1 MKEWSGKGRASR
13 PAGRVL
19 FLALIAM
26 GFFSQVDGSS
36 AWAAPEILTV
46 TAAADLMPVLPTLT
60 REFTK
65 KTHIAVRVSY
75 GSSGESAIAIRH
87 RAPFDLFLS
96 ADAGFPEKLSRQG
109 WVQKDS
115 VKSYAKGI
123 LVLWVSQ
130 KSLPVGEK
138 PLPDLAVLTGPQVK
152 KIAIANPRLAP
163 YGRAAMVCMKSRK
176 LWLPLRKKVVYGN
189 SLAQVA
195 QYLRTKTAD
204 AGFLSKAQA
213 MLLSRHASGDF
224 VDLSPD
230 CVLPLDQKM
239 AIVKR
244 SSHRKAARAFEDF
257 MLGNEARN
265 FLKSHGYRE

>member
-1 MKEWSGKGRASR
+1 MALG
-13 PAGRVL
+13 
-19 FLALIAM
+19 FLAI
-26 GFFSQVDGSS
+26 GTFSQIDGTR
-36 AWAAPEILTV
+36 AWGASETLRI
-46 TAAADLMPVLPTLT
+46 TAAADLMPVLPALI

-65 KTHIAVRVSY
+65 KTHVAVRVSY
-75 GSSGESAIAIRH
+75 GSSGEAAIAIRH

-96 ADAGFPEKLSRQG
+96 ADAAFPEKLSRQG

-130 KSLPVGEK
+130 KSLAAGTK
-138 PLPDLAVLTGPQVK
+138 PLPDLSSLTGTPVK

-176 LWLPLRKKVVYGN
+176 LWVSLRQKVVYGN

-213 MLLSRHASGDF
+213 MVLSRHASGDF
-224 VDLSPD
+224 VDLSPA
-230 CVLPLDQKM
+230 CVPLLEQKM
-239 AIVKR
+239 AIVKG
-244 SSHRKAARAFEDF
+244 SSHLKSARAFEDF